1 MALDKN
7 GNFGYG
13 ALSLTGAPFSSFLT
27 MHYLV
32 TGGAGFIGSHLATR
46 LLRDGHRVRVIDNL
60 SSGKRERVPEGAEFI
75 LADFT
80 DLEAIKP
87 HMKDIDGIFH
97 VGALPRIPFSIEHP
111 IESAKANI
119 FGTLTVLTAARD
131 AGVKRVVYSASSSA
145 YGAQSVLPL
154 RPDMPPNPLNPY
166 ALHKYVGEKF
176 CEEFSTFYGMETVSL
191 RYFNV
196 YGPNMLDDGAYVTVI
211 SVFKRHKLAGTPLTI
226 AGDGEQ
232 TRDFTHV
239 SDVVEANVLAMQ
251 SPKVGKGEVLNV
263 GAGNRHSV
271 NEIARMFGG
280 PTETIPPRPGE
291 ARDTLADISKTKE
304 LIDWEPKIRFED
316 GLKALLKEWGM

>member
-1 MALDKN
+1 MN
-7 GNFGYG
+7 
-13 ALSLTGAPFSSFLT
+13 
-27 MHYLV
+27 YLV
-32 TGGAGFIGSHLATR
+32 TGGAGFIGSTLVVR
-46 LLRDGHRVRVIDNL
+46 LLKDGHHVRVIDNL
-60 SSGKRERVPEGAEFI
+60 STGKRERVPEGAEFI
-75 LADFT
+75 QADFT
-80 DLEAIKP
+80 DLEAIKM
-87 HMKDIDGIFH
+87 HFEGIDGVFH

-145 YGAQSVLPL
+145 YGAQPVLPL

-196 YGPNMLDDGAYVTVI
+196 YGPNMADDGAYVTVI
-211 SVFKRHKLAGTPLTI
+211 SVFKQQKLAGKPLTI
-226 AGDGEQ
+226 VGDGGQ

-251 SPKVGKGEVLNV
+251 SAKVGKGEVLNV
-263 GAGNRHSV
+263 GAGERHSV
-271 NEIARMFGG
+271 NEIAQIFGG
-280 PTETIPPRPGE
+280 PTESLPPRPGE
-291 ARDTLADISKTKE
+291 ARDTLADTSRTKE
-304 LIDWEPKIRFED
+304 LIGWEPKVKFIE
-316 GLKALLKEWGM
+316 GLKDLLGDWGI

>member
-1 MALDKN
+1 M
-7 GNFGYG
+7 F
-13 ALSLTGAPFSSFLT
+13 
-27 MHYLV
+27 YLV
-32 TGGAGFIGSHLATR
+32 TGGAGFIGSNLVAR
-46 LLRDGHRVRVIDNL
+46 LLKDGHRVRVIDDL
-60 SSGKRERVPEGAEFI
+60 STGKRERVPEAAEFI
-75 LADFT
+75 PADFT

-87 HMKDIDGIFH
+87 HMKGIDGVFH
-97 VGALPRIPFSIEHP
+97 VGALPRILFSIEHP
-111 IESAKANI
+111 VESAKANI
-119 FGTLTVLTAARD
+119 LGTLAVLTAARD

-176 CEEFSTFYGMETVSL
+176 CEEFSTFYGLETVSL

-196 YGPNMLDDGAYVTVI
+196 YGPGMSDDGAYVTVI
-211 SVFKRHKLAGTPLTI
+211 SVFKQQKLAGKPLTI

-251 SPKVGKGEVLNV
+251 SPNVGKGEVLNV
-263 GAGNRHSV
+263 GAGERHSV
-271 NEIARMFGG
+271 NEIARVFGG
-280 PTETIPPRPGE
+280 PTETLPSRPGE
-291 ARDTLADISKTKE
+291 ARDTMADIALTKK
-304 LIDWEPKIRFED
+304 LIGWEPKISFAD

>member
-1 MALDKN
+1 MN
-7 GNFGYG
+7 
-13 ALSLTGAPFSSFLT
+13 
-27 MHYLV
+27 YLL
-32 TGGAGFIGSHLATR
+32 TGGAGFIGSHLTVR

-60 SSGKRERVPEGAEFI
+60 STGKRERVPEGAEFV

-87 HMKDIDGIFH
+87 HFEGVDGVFH

-119 FGTLTVLTAARD
+119 FGTLAVLTAARD

-145 YGAQSVLPL
+145 YGIQPVLPL

-176 CEEFSTFYGMETVSL
+176 CEEFSTYYGMETVSL

-196 YGPNMLDDGAYVTVI
+196 YGPNMADDGSYVTVI
-211 SVFKRHKLAGTPLTI
+211 SVFKQQKLANKPLTI

-239 SDVVEANVLAMQ
+239 SDVVQANVLAMQ
-251 SPKVGKGEVLNV
+251 SPNVGKGEVLNV
-263 GAGNRHSV
+263 GAGERHSV
-271 NEIARMFGG
+271 NEIAHLFGG
-280 PTETIPPRPGE
+280 PTETIPPRLVD
-291 ARDTLADISKTKE
+291 ARDTLADISRTKE
-304 LIDWEPKIRFED
+304 LIGWEPKIKFND
-316 GLKALLKEWGM
+316 GLKALLKEWGI